1 MQKYLRAVR
10 VGEVG
15 GVGGAGRAAS
25 AVPAAV
31 KVEVQRP
38 SPARRACRRLTALS
52 LVGRQLVVIQG
63 ASFEETYK
71 NFTEKHGRLL
81 GFDRFEKHIRHH
93 HTLVG
98 HPAKGRE
105 DCVCAKELA
114 LDGLF
119 KAGRE
124 M

>member
-1 MQKYLRAVR
+1 MPCIC
-10 VGEVG
+10 
-15 GVGGAGRAAS
+15 GASRRQGRYS
-25 AVPAAV
+25 
-31 KVEVQRP
+31 
-38 SPARRACRRLTALS
+38 ARRRLGACRRLTALTKAERGWVS
-52 LVGRQLVVIQG
+52 RQLVVIQG

>member
-1 MQKYLRAVR
+1 MAPVAQHLRCQPPSR
-10 VGEVG
+10 
-15 GVGGAGRAAS
+15 
-25 AVPAAV
+25 
-31 KVEVQRP
+31 EVQRP
-38 SPARRACRRLTALS
+38 SPARACQRLTALTKAERGWVS
-52 LVGRQLVVIQG
+52 RQLVVIQG

-124 M
+124 T

>member
-10 VGEVG
+10 VGGVG

-38 SPARRACRRLTALS
+38 SPARRLPAPHCS
-52 LVGRQLVVIQG
+52 KPCRQLVVIQG
-63 ASFEETYK
+63 ASFEETCK

-93 HTLVG
+93 HWWV

>member
-1 MQKYLRAVR
+1 MIERYVTDVLSNVQHRDQHLCLALIGLRSTYASSHWWVR
-10 VGEVG
+10 
-15 GVGGAGRAAS
+15 
-25 AVPAAV
+25 
-31 KVEVQRP
+31 
-38 SPARRACRRLTALS
+38 
-52 LVGRQLVVIQG
+52 
-63 ASFEETYK
+63 
-71 NFTEKHGRLL
+71 
-81 GFDRFEKHIRHH
+81 
-93 HTLVG
+93 